1 MLSGKEAGFK
11 KNLITKKPM
20 AIISI
25 SMDEETLS
33 ELSAIEKSL
42 GFSGR
47 SEAIRAGVRSLVA
60 ENRSTD
66 KLSGRIKAVLLLV
79 HEEGADSSANELKHN
94 YDDVVGTQ
102 IHSNLRKG
110 KCMELFILEGEAT
123 RVREMFKKAQASR
136 KIEYAKLI
144 VP

>member
-1 MLSGKEAGFK
+1 
-11 KNLITKKPM
+11 M
-20 AIISI
+20 AIISVSI
-25 SMDEETLS
+25 DHETLS
-33 ELSAIEKSL
+33 ELTAIEKSL

-47 SEAIRAGVRSLVA
+47 SEAIRAGVRSLIS
-60 ENRSTD
+60 ENKSTE
-66 KLSGRIKAVLLLV
+66 KLSGKIKAVLLLV
-79 HEEGADSSANELKHN
+79 HEEGADSCANELKHS

-110 KCMELFILEGEAT
+110 KCMELFILEGEAA
-123 RVREMFKKAQASR
+123 RIRDMLKKAQSSR

>member
-1 MLSGKEAGFK
+1 M
-11 KNLITKKPM
+11 P
-20 AIISI
+20 IISI

-33 ELSAIEKSL
+33 ELSHVEKSL

-47 SEAIRAGVRSLVA
+47 SEAIRAGVRSLIA
-60 ENRSTD
+60 ENNSAE
-66 KLSGRIKAVLLLV
+66 KISGRVNAVLLLV
-79 HEEGADSSANELKHN
+79 HEEGADSCANELKHS

-110 KCMELFILEGEAT
+110 KCMELFMLEGDAA
-123 RVREMFKKAQASR
+123 RVREMFKKAQSSR
-136 KIEYAKLI
+136 RIEYAKLV